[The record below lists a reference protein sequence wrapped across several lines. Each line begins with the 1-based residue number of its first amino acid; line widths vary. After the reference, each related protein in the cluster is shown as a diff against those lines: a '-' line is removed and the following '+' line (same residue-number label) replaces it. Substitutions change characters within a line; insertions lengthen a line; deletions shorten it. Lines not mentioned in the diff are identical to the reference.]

1 MSAKEHDEH
10 GAHLHPTGAP
20 HEDNHDAAYAPSA
33 EAGPVRPA
41 TPAHGYW
48 RSLAELEGKA
58 KLQTERGDNELPPAP
73 EVVDP
78 LSRRSFFQLMGAS
91 MALAGVG
98 ACRRYEKD
106 EIVPLVRRPED
117 QVPGQTKE
125 YATAFELAGMGHALI
140 ATSFEG
146 RPIKLDGNPEHPF
159 AS

>member
-91 MALAGVG
+91 MALAG
-98 ACRRYEKD
+98 ATRRTRSSRSCAAPR
-106 EIVPLVRRPED
+106 IRSPARRRSTPPRSSS
-117 QVPGQTKE
+117 PGW
-125 YATAFELAGMGHALI
+125 AT
-140 ATSFEG
+140 
-146 RPIKLDGNPEHPF
+146 R
-159 AS
+159 